1 MNAKRHD
8 IKRRVL
14 QTLLVLTAGSATLFA
29 QRASITQVLRL
40 QVLEL
45 NTIDISGGPVSLK
58 ITEFNPVTESPS
70 PALSGATKL
79 VWTSNGE
86 SRKITV
92 ESDRSGARFDLRLSA
107 QDITAGSGTSA
118 NEVVFA
124 DNSTH
129 DLIVGVSRSA
139 GSCTLQFTG
148 AASLDKGVGSETHTI
163 TYTITG
169 S

>member
-1 MNAKRHD
+1 MNTKRHD
-8 IKRRVL
+8 IRRRAL
-14 QTLLVLTAGSATLFA
+14 QTLLIFAAGSATLFA
-29 QRASITQVLRL
+29 QRASVTQVIRL

-45 NTIDISGGPVSLK
+45 NTIDISGGPVTLK
-58 ITEFNPVTESPS
+58 ITDFDPETSNPS
-70 PALSGATKL
+70 PAMSGATRL

-86 SRKITV
+86 NRKITA
-92 ESDRSGARFDLRLSA
+92 ESDRSGSKFDLRLSA
-107 QDITAGSGTSA
+107 QDVSSGSGVSSSD
-118 NEVVFA
+118 VVFS

-148 AASLDKGVGSETHTI
+148 AATLEKGVGSETHTI